1 MGDLQFKGLYIGQ
14 KNNNFAM
21 LSQIIVFSLPFPDL
35 IKQKQFSR
43 PFYGLEFQNK
53 IPHLFPDRG
62 NPVHNLIGELEA
74 SIIASVQSIALALI
88 KVKDDAILPL
98 TRDRIS
104 TKDQLA

>member
-43 PFYGLEFQNK
+43 PFQGLEFQNK
-53 IPHLFPDRG
+53 IPDLFPDRG
-62 NPVHNLIGELEA
+62 NPVNSL
-74 SIIASVQSIALALI
+74 
-88 KVKDDAILPL
+88 
-98 TRDRIS
+98 
-104 TKDQLA
+104 